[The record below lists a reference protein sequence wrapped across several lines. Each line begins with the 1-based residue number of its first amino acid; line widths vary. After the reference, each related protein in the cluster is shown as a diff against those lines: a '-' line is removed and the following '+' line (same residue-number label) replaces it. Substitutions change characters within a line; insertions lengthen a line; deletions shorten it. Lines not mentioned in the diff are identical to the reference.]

1 MKNILVGLAVALVA
15 VTSPVGFGVSDD
27 EVTARKNALDLAG
40 AFSNDG
46 FKIRDGSWIGQI
58 AAGKSSVIQVNL
70 YAGNEYWFTLGATPG
85 ARKLNVSVFDE
96 TGAPVEYEPYTEN
109 QTAAAGFAPEA
120 SGPYYIKV
128 EQLEGEPASFCLLY
142 SYK

>member
-58 AAGKSSVIQVNL
+58 AAGKAASS
-70 YAGNEYWFTLGATPG
+70 
-85 ARKLNVSVFDE
+85 R
-96 TGAPVEYEPYTEN
+96 
-109 QTAAAGFAPEA
+109 
-120 SGPYYIKV
+120 
-128 EQLEGEPASFCLLY
+128 
-142 SYK
+142 